1 MILIAFRLSASWKS
15 GRSKQPF
22 LCFSCYWNLIFFP
35 PKQKHRKT
43 RWHMGSY
50 RGSPKMGL
58 YTPSYHPFVSGI
70 FHESI
75 QLMGCSTQWP
85 KRKHAPGKWSASG
98 LQPLETGI
106 AEVVTYP
113 NFLRQHPSIVKIRLW
128 AMPCPDA
135 TRGIRVAKGCAVP
148 ATFLID
154 RLEAAVSPPSWE
166 SPNGG
171 FLNGRSPNYGLFYTQ
186 MV

>member
-1 MILIAFRLSASWKS
+1 MHYLDVV
-15 GRSKQPF
+15 
-22 LCFSCYWNLIFFP
+22 
-35 PKQKHRKT
+35 QKKDKDMHT
-43 RWHMGSY
+43 
-50 RGSPKMGL
+50 
-58 YTPSYHPFVSGI
+58 
-70 FHESI
+70 
-75 QLMGCSTQWP
+75 
-85 KRKHAPGKWSASG
+85 WSASG

-128 AMPCPDA
+128 AMPRPDA

-154 RLEAAVSPPSWE
+154 RLEAAVSPPSWNSQME
-166 SPNGG
+166 VSWMGDPQ
-171 FLNGRSPNYGLFYTQ
+171 NYGLSYTQ